1 MGKLTVLFN
10 QTVTKNLSDLKAWKE
25 DYSKALE
32 QLKTTADELLGGIDL
47 YTELAPRFRDV
58 WRNVRDANS
67 EEAKH
72 ALRNWE
78 ILIPFGDTLGMQINT
93 LIVSETARKA
103 EKLFMS
109 INPKSRAEA
118 AEREVSRRIIKIY
131 EDHFKTFVL
140 EALDIE
146 NEKKVNFTLTKVSDG
161 YRMAMQ
167 EYIDL
172 GTI

>member
-10 QTVTKNLSDLKAWKE
+10 QTVTQNLIDLKTWKE
-25 DYSKALE
+25 EYAEALE
-32 QLKTTADELLGGIDL
+32 QLKTTADEQLSGIDL
-47 YTELAPRFRDV
+47 YTELAPRFQDV
-58 WRNVRDANS
+58 WKNVRDVNS
-67 EEAKH
+67 EDAKH

-78 ILIPFGDTLGMQINT
+78 ILIPFGDTLGVQINT
-93 LIVSETARKA
+93 LIASETAHKA
-103 EKLFMS
+103 EELFML
-109 INPKSRAEA
+109 INPKSRPEA

-146 NEKKVNFTLTKVSDG
+146 NEKKVNFALTKVNTG
-161 YRMAMQ
+161 YKMYMQ
-167 EYIDL
+167 EYVDL